1 LTDAITLQA
10 HEAKIAELKAALE
23 AAAAAAVVA
32 QQDATFAFNAT
43 QAQLRAKHDEA
54 ATAMQ
59 RADYTESEL
68 RRVTAEVTFLYTDS
82 FLHVNGGSDYSMQ
95 LPCVTGHSDDCCS

>member
-1 LTDAITLQA
+1 LLHALLTIALQA
-10 HEAKIAELKAALE
+10 HETKIAEFKAALE
-23 AAAAAAVVA
+23 AAAAAAVIA

-68 RRVTAEVTFLYTDS
+68 RRVTAEVTLPFTEPFL
-82 FLHVNGGSDYSMQ
+82 
-95 LPCVTGHSDDCCS
+95 

>member
-1 LTDAITLQA
+1 
-10 HEAKIAELKAALE
+10 
-23 AAAAAAVVA
+23 VVA

-68 RRVTAEVTFLYTDS
+68 RRVTAEVTFL
-82 FLHVNGGSDYSMQ
+82 
-95 LPCVTGHSDDCCS
+95 